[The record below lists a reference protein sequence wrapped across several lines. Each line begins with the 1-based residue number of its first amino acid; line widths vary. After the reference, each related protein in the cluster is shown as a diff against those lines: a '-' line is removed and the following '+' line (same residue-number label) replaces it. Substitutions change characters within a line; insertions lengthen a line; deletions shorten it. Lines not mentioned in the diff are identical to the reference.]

1 MLKDPDIDL
10 PYSPDMYYF
19 LYGFDVYEKDE
30 EFVKGLESHDPNN
43 AIDRRNLIV
52 KYFIGKFNYLF
63 YRHKYVLVKILNDT
77 INNEKYDFSKIINSY
92 EDDYSCLPWN
102 WDIKDSRAFFEDI
115 LRIAKEYWKDELQKA
130 SLEDQCNW

>member
-30 EFVKGLESHDPNN
+30 GFVKDLESHDPNN
-43 AIDRRNLIV
+43 VIDRRKLIIN
-52 KYFIGKFNYLF
+52 YFIGKFNYLS
-63 YRHKYVLVKILNDT
+63 YRHKYVLVKILNDA
-77 INNEKYDFSKIINSY
+77 INNEKYNFSKIINSY
-92 EDDYSCLPWN
+92 EDDYSCLPWS
-102 WDIKDSRAFFEDI
+102 WDIKDPRAFFEDI